1 MAFKPS
7 ILQAFTGGLQT
18 RLAPHIA
25 GTGSALICNNV
36 NFESGILAPFNS
48 PKAFAKATDKNVVWY
63 KNNYSYHEKDSVFCN
78 MLDAGFLATSKG
90 IKKTTDGIR
99 WDNIAIDAPT
109 NVLSVKAG
117 VPDADAYKTVDFI
130 KGNWVEYPSSGK
142 WMIRYQNTEG
152 KDLKI
157 RIVLPALTQSNT
169 DPTIVARNGTKDTN
183 KKWTSTMAVRVSVV
197 KQGAVS
203 SSWAEAEDKIVR
215 TKVTSSQQGS
225 SIEVDKISDDKGLRV
240 SYGTTVL
247 SQTIEENMV
256 SQAEIYADV
265 PDACEL
271 WIQVVANDIE
281 NKAGE
286 PYNTRA
292 PVPTAFDDA
301 ALARIDGTVKLYLFD
316 KSAQNTNGEL
326 YGDNYRWCY
335 TYYNANDGTESAPSP
350 YTDAT
355 TIGELVETSTSTYW
369 RNSFA
374 TLDGI
379 KASRDPQVTN
389 IRIYRI
395 GQGISDFRLVME
407 LPNTDASVVDNV
419 SSYNLGEACTT
430 IGYTVPPIVSYLTTA
445 YGMLFGCKDN
455 ILYYSDDGVPT
466 NWDPLNYIVFDD
478 TITGIG
484 PTSAGLLVF
493 TKYRTYIISGNS
505 ATNFYKQLLY
515 DNIGCISGKSIVT
528 SGSECVW
535 QGQNGVYLFSNGIT
549 NLTLG
554 KIGSTL
560 DTITS
565 ACISDGSYFGI
576 MQDKIICISFL
587 LNYAVGYITLANV
600 DNIINAENKPTFI
613 IKGETCTFDGAPMK
627 LEWQSTWLQTGLTLY
642 KNYKSVYVYAEG
654 QMDYEVYIGS
664 TLAASG
670 SLDDGT
676 TTEIKVSQALR
687 TGYYMSFK
695 FIGTGKVYEIQ
706 YQSEDRQ
713 NVQ

>member
-1 MAFKPS
+1 MAFKPT

-25 GTGSALICNNV
+25 GSGSALICNNV
-36 NFESGILAPFNS
+36 NLESGILAPFSS
-48 PKAFAKATDKNVVWY
+48 PKPFAKATDKNVVWY
-63 KNNYSYHEKDSVFCN
+63 KNSYSYHEKDSVFCN
-78 MLDAGFLATSKG
+78 MLDAGFLATSNG
-90 IKKTTDGIR
+90 IKKTTDGII
-99 WDNIAIDAPT
+99 WDNIAIDAPKT
-109 NVLSVKAG
+109 ALKATAG
-117 VPDADAYKTVDFI
+117 MTDADYFKKIDFTMS
-130 KGNWVEYPSSGK
+130 NWVEYPSAGK
-142 WMIRYQNTEG
+142 WMLRYQNTEG
-152 KDLKI
+152 RDVRI
-157 RIVLPALTQSNT
+157 RVVLPALSQTNT
-169 DPTIVARNGTKDTN
+169 SPTITARNSTKDTN
-183 KKWTSTMAVRVSVV
+183 RKWTSTIAVRVSVV
-197 KQGAVS
+197 KQGVVT
-203 SSWAEAEDKIVR
+203 SSWVEAEDKIVR
-215 TKVTSSQQGS
+215 TKVTSSAQGQS
-225 SIEVDKISDDKGLRV
+225 VELDKISNDKGLRT

-256 SQAEIYADV
+256 SSTDFYVEV
-265 PDACEL
+265 PKDGEAWL
-271 WIQVVANDIE
+271 QLVANDIE

-286 PYNTRA
+286 DYHTRA
-292 PVPTAFDDA
+292 PLPTKFDDD
-301 ALARIDGTVKLYLFD
+301 ALAKLDGKITFYLFD
-316 KSAQNTNGEL
+316 RTTHNTSGEL
-326 YGDNYRWCY
+326 YGNDYRWCY

-350 YTDAT
+350 YTEPT
-355 TIGELVETSTSTYW
+355 TIGELVETSDSTYW
-369 RNSFA
+369 RNSYA
-374 TLDGI
+374 TLSDI
-379 KASRDPQVTN
+379 IASADPQVTH
-389 IRIYRI
+389 IRIYRL

-407 LPNTDASVVDNV
+407 VENKNISVVDNV
-419 SSYNLGEACTT
+419 SSYDLGDACAT

-455 ILYYSDDGVPT
+455 ILYYSDEGIPT

-505 ATNFYKQLLY
+505 AANFYKQLLY
-515 DNIGCISGKSIVT
+515 DSIGCISGKSIVT
-528 SGSECVW
+528 SGSECAW
-535 QGQNGVYLFSNGIT
+535 QGQNGIYLFSNGIT

-554 KIGSTL
+554 KIGSKL

-576 MQDKIICISFL
+576 MQDKIIYINFL
-587 LNYAVGYITLANV
+587 LNYAVGYLTLAGV

-613 IKGETCTFDGAPMK
+613 LNGETCTFDGAPMK

-642 KNYKSVYVYAEG
+642 KNYKSVYIYAEG
-654 QMDYEVYIGS
+654 KMDYEVYIGS
-664 TLAASG
+664 TLVASG
-670 SLDDGT
+670 KLLDGT
-676 TTEIKVSQALR
+676 TTEVKVSQAQR